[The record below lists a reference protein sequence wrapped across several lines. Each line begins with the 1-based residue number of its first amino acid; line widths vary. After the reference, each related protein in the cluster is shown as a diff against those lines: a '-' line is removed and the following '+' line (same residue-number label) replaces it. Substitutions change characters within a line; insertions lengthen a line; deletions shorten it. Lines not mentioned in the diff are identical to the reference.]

1 MRSRRLFFPM
11 LPLLLTFL
19 SAPPAHASRPYLSTE
34 SAVPIERGK
43 SRLEVGFF
51 HERDLIDNKANGYA
65 LTGELTY
72 GLINNLDFEVE
83 VPYRFLRVTN
93 ERDGLEDEDG
103 LGDLQLKSK
112 IRFIKGREANPLSI
126 AGQLIV
132 KFPTCDKNKKLDRD
146 CTGEPDVGL
155 LAIASKEFFPV
166 MVHLNVGYTFVGN
179 PGGATLDDAYNYS
192 LAFDLQTAYEPV
204 RVVSELAGAASRIPE
219 ADSDL
224 LALLVGVMYGV
235 DLDKFVDLAFS
246 IGLTEET
253 PDYTFTVGFTYH
265 F

>member
-1 MRSRRLFFPM
+1 MRSKLAFLSL
-11 LPLLLTFL
+11 LPLLLAFL
-19 SAPPAHASRPYLSTE
+19 STLPAYASRPYLSTE

-43 SRLEVGFF
+43 SRLEVGFLNEHF
-51 HERDLIDNKANGYA
+51 DSDIDRYV
-65 LTGELTY
+65 LMGELTS

-93 ERDGLEDEDG
+93 EADGLQDEDG
-103 LGDLQLKSK
+103 LGDLKLKSK
-112 IRFIKGREANPLSI
+112 IRFIKGRVANPLSLS
-126 AGQLIV
+126 GQLIV
-132 KFPTCDKNKKLDRD
+132 KFPTCDKDKELAQD

-166 MVHLNVGYTFVGN
+166 TVHLNVGYTFIGN
-179 PGGATLDDAYNYS
+179 PPDGTLDDVFNYS

-204 RVVSELAGAASRIPE
+204 RVVSELAGEARRGPK

-224 LALLVGVMYGV
+224 LAILLGVIYGV
-235 DLDKFVDLAFS
+235 DLNQFVDLAFS

-253 PDYTFTVGFTYH
+253 PDYTLTLGFTYH

>member
-1 MRSRRLFFPM
+1 MRSRLTLFP
-11 LPLLLTFL
+11 LTPLLLTFL
-19 SAPPAHASRPYLSTE
+19 STVPAHASRPYLSTE

-43 SRLEVGFF
+43 SRLELGFF
-51 HERDLIDNKANGYA
+51 NERSDSKISGYA
-65 LTGELTY
+65 LMGELTS

-103 LGDLQLKSK
+103 LGDLKLKFK
-112 IRFIKGREANPLSI
+112 IRFIKGRVANPLSLS
-126 AGQLIV
+126 GQLIV
-132 KFPTCDKNKKLDRD
+132 KFPTCDKEKALARD
-146 CTGEPDVGL
+146 CTEEPDVGL

-166 MVHLNVGYTFVGN
+166 LVHLNVGYTFVGN
-179 PGGATLDDAYNYS
+179 PDGVTLDDAYNYS

-204 RVVSELAGAASRIPE
+204 RVVSELAGETSRHPE

-224 LALLVGVMYGV
+224 LALLLGVIYGV
-235 DLDKFVDLAFS
+235 DLNKFVDLAFS

-253 PDYTFTVGFTYH
+253 PDYTLTLGFSYY